1 LDDRYDNKWGSITIG
16 VSVSQKECG
25 AMAISLPDARELS
38 DAVLEAL
45 RLRAL
50 HGREL
55 GFTEEELACLMGV
68 CRETVSHWWSAF
80 QKGGLDAIP
89 HERTGRPLGSG
100 RILSDEQ
107 GIEIQTILNTQS
119 PQEGG
124 IASPLWTR
132 RAVGELIAQ
141 KFGIDMPVRTVGEYL
156 KRWGFTAKK
165 PQRHARYQD
174 PDEVQEWLEKTYP
187 AIEELAVEE
196 DAEILWCDETGI
208 DTNTH
213 IGTGYAP
220 VGEPAT
226 IEVSSSPCRMNVISA
241 ISNEGHL
248 RFMTYAA
255 TMTGAL
261 FVTFLA
267 KLVAG
272 AHRKI
277 YLIADRLPAHE
288 AGVVEAWVS
297 AHSDQLALFYLPRRA
312 PERNP
317 VEYLNND
324 MKSGVNAEKLPED
337 KQELRSNMQKF
348 LFRLARL
355 PEHVMGYFWN
365 YYVQYAA
372 GTM

>member
-1 LDDRYDNKWGSITIG
+1 MKERY
-16 VSVSQKECG
+16 
-25 AMAISLPDARELS
+25 AMAISLSGGRELS
-38 DAVLEAL
+38 DSVLEAL

-55 GFTEEELACLMGV
+55 GFTEEELARLLGV
-68 CRETVSHWWSAF
+68 ARETVSRWWSAF
-80 QKGGLDAIP
+80 QKGGLEAIP

-107 GIEIQTILNTQS
+107 GIQIQTILNTQS
-119 PQEGG
+119 PLDGG

-132 RAVGELIAQ
+132 RAVRELIAHC
-141 KFGIDMPVRTVGEYL
+141 FGINMPVRTVGEYL
-156 KRWGFTAKK
+156 KRWGYTPKK

-174 PDEVQEWLEKTYP
+174 ADEVQEWLEKIYP
-187 AIEELAVEE
+187 AIEELAAEE

-213 IGTGYAP
+213 AGTGYAP

-241 ISNEGHL
+241 ISNAGDL

-261 FVTFLA
+261 FVTFLTQLITGA
-267 KLVAG
+267 K
-272 AHRKI
+272 RKL

-288 AGVVEAWVS
+288 SGVVDAWVA
-297 AHSDQLALFYLPRRA
+297 AHSHQLELFYLPRRA

-317 VEYLNND
+317 VEYLNNEL
-324 MKSGVNAEKLPED
+324 KSGVNAEKLPED
-337 KQELRSNMQKF
+337 KQELRSNMQRF
-348 LFRLARL
+348 LQRLARL
-355 PEHVMGYFWN
+355 PEHVMSYFRN
-365 YYVQYAA
+365 GFVQYAA